1 MTDSD
6 PLRRYIEAGF
16 ALTQLTRARAEALVR
31 DLVKAGDVQRGQA
44 QERVEDLLD
53 RSRKSTEGV
62 MALVRNEVQH
72 QLSSMGFATKQ
83 DLENLAE
90 RLERRFDAA
99 AAAGGGEV
107 RAGGAGTAPPAKRSA
122 PKAGTAAGK
131 ARKAAAATPAGPAA
145 GKAGGGTKRTSKAAP
160 PPGTAARTAGSKAP
174 RRAGGGPGAPA
185 DAS

>member
-6 PLRRYIEAGF
+6 PLRRYIEAGL

-53 RSRKSTEGV
+53 RSRRSTEGV
-62 MALVRNEVQH
+62 MALVRNEVQQ

-90 RLERRFDAA
+90 RLERRFDAS
-99 AAAGGGEV
+99 AGGGEGK
-107 RAGGAGTAPPAKRSA
+107 AGGTGTKRPAKRSA
-122 PKAGTAAGK
+122 PKAGAAAGK
-131 ARKAAAATPAGPAA
+131 ARKAAATPAEPAA
-145 GKAGGGTKRTSKAAP
+145 GKAGGGTKRTAKAAP